1 MKKPLLLALTISL
14 LAASAFAQSTSSSTY
29 VRPDA
34 EKRFKRFVDS
44 TVGPFAWVGIAAGAG
59 FATASNNPEEWGR
72 TGEGFARRLGS
83 NIGKNVIRNTTIYAM
98 DEALKLDSHYYRSEK
113 RDVGS
118 RLGNAIASTFTA
130 RAKSG
135 KRTIGAPRIVGTYV
149 ANVVAAEAW
158 YPPGYNWKD
167 GMKSGTI
174 SLGVNSMFN
183 IFREFVLKK

>member
-1 MKKPLLLALTISL
+1 MKKPLFLALIVTL
-14 LAASAFAQSTSSSTY
+14 FAVSAFAQTTTSSAYT
-29 VRPDA
+29 RPDA

-59 FATASNNPEEWGR
+59 FSTAANSPEEWGR

-83 NIGKNVIRNTTIYAM
+83 NFGKNVIRNTAIYGM
-98 DEALKLDSHYYRSEK
+98 DEAFKLDSHYYTSKK

-118 RLGNAIASTFTA
+118 RLGNAVASTFTA
-130 RAKSG
+130 RTKSG

-158 YPPGYNWKD
+158 YPRGYNWKD

-174 SLGVNSMFN
+174 SLGVNSMIN
-183 IFREFVLKK
+183 IFREFVFKK